1 MIFVFKNQGIDGQCR
16 RSDSKHAG
24 SLFISSPLPARVDH
38 SLHVFP
44 LRGNLTMPS
53 EGKEPGGNVAHE
65 AQVPPEGWKRDHPR
79 CLSVHAGPPEQSP
92 GELSVSAKQ
101 SRAAGRCLIKKV
113 YAVIIDPAQ
122 VLKIL
127 MHLVKTERPPPVWI
141 TPAFADRPA
150 ASPRG

>member
-44 LRGNLTMPS
+44 LRVRRNLAHGAQDEAAAHSHRVQQAAVLRGNLTMPS

-113 YAVIIDPAQ
+113 YAVIIDPA
-122 VLKIL
+122 
-127 MHLVKTERPPPVWI
+127 
-141 TPAFADRPA
+141 
-150 ASPRG
+150 